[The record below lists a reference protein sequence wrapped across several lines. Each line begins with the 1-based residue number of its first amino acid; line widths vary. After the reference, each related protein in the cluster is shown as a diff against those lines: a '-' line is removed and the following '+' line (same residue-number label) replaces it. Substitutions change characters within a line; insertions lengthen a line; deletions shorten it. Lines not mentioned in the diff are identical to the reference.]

1 MKSVF
6 MNPLV
11 LFDIDKTLIDRSEC
25 HHQAFIHAF
34 KKVYGV
40 DTQVEVINYHGKT
53 DPQIMHEVL
62 LAEGLNENDICPFK
76 NDFLNC
82 LSNYFV
88 SNVKNDK
95 IKVMDGAVP
104 LLKELENQKVLLGL
118 LTGNIETIAYTKLNH
133 VGLGHYFKLGGFGS
147 DSYYRPNLVLKAIQ
161 RAENDFGF
169 IRNKNNIFVVGDTPL
184 DVAAGLKNNILT
196 VGVASGDYSMDELLN
211 SGANFV
217 LDDLRDIT
225 RFLEIIFNTDF

>member
-1 MKSVF
+1 

-25 HHQAFIHAF
+25 HHQAFIYAF

-40 DTQVEVINYHGKT
+40 NTSVEVINYHGKT

-62 LAEGLNENDICPFK
+62 LAEGLNENDICPNK
-76 NDFLNC
+76 NDFLEC
-82 LSNYFV
+82 LSKYFV
-88 SNVKNDK
+88 ANVKYDK

-104 LLKELENQKVLLGL
+104 LLKALENQKVFLGL
-118 LTGNIETIAYTKLNH
+118 LTGNIETIAYSKLNH

-161 RAENDFGF
+161 RAENDFSF
-169 IRNKNNIFVVGDTPL
+169 VRNKNNVFVVGDTPL
-184 DVAAGLKNNILT
+184 DVAAGLKSRILT
-196 VGVASGDYSMDELLN
+196 IGVGSGEYSKEELQN
-211 SGANFV
+211 SGAHFV
-217 LDDLRDIT
+217 LDDLKNKNE
-225 RFLEIIFNTDF
+225 FLKIVL